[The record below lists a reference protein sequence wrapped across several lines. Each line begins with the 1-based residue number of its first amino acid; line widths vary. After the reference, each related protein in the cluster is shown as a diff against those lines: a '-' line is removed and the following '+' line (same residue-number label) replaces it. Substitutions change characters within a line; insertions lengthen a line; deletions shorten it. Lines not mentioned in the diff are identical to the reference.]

1 MSLKSGLLAESTW
14 ALDTITVLLHDDSSV
29 ASFELRQV
37 GADAQHRVLA
47 DRGFP
52 CGWCASAWSLLWWDV
67 SPVTRK
73 GNRGGE
79 AKRGFAVECCE
90 GLKAARLSWCN
101 SSVFSLESACSVA

>member
-1 MSLKSGLLAESTW
+1 MWL
-14 ALDTITVLLHDDSSV
+14 VC
-29 ASFELRQV
+29 Q
-37 GADAQHRVLA
+37 RVVS
-47 DRGFP
+47 P
-52 CGWCASAWSLLWWDV
+52 LWWDV

-101 SSVFSLESACSVA
+101 SSVFSLESACSMAWVPLEGAARLHDLPRACKAVVKTVPQYCRGCSA

>member
-47 DRGFP
+47 ELTVDFHVVGVPARGL
-52 CGWCASAWSLLWWDV
+52 SSLVGSIACNAEREPWW
-67 SPVTRK
+67 
-73 GNRGGE
+73 GGQ
-79 AKRGFAVECCE
+79 E
-90 GLKAARLSWCN
+90 GL
-101 SSVFSLESACSVA
+101 CSRVL